1 MQDPIFLIPTSEFRY
16 IKEYTGL
23 NFNEIEELP
32 LVKYLFYKRDA
43 WINKQMESEQ
53 GREFLKDIRD
63 LQQTTPDYNSL
74 RKVVTHVVK

>member
-63 LQQTTPDYNSL
+63 LQQTTPDYTSL

>member
-1 MQDPIFLIPTSEFRY
+1 MKDPIFSTPTSEFRY

-43 WINKQMESEQ
+43 WISKQMESEQ

-63 LQQTTPDYNSL
+63 LQQTTPDYTSL

>member
-1 MQDPIFLIPTSEFRY
+1 MQDPIFLTPTSEFRY

-43 WINKQMESEQ
+43 WISKQMESEQ

-63 LQQTTPDYNSL
+63 LQQTTPDYTSL